1 MSLRFL
7 APLERLLSR
16 VRVSRQLMLLGVI
29 LIIPTVFFGRAYLA
43 AQAVQTDFSGLERVG
58 VKALAP
64 ANDLLLATVRARSAA
79 VEAQLK
85 GEQPSPAT
93 LDAVKRAVARA
104 GAAESAT
111 RADLN
116 SNDAWT
122 GARRTINATLD
133 APLAG
138 SPEKTIERWTDAVT
152 AAVAWVTQV
161 GNGSNLILD
170 PDLDSFYVMDAIVT
184 KSQNVVASA
193 GLGSAKQLILNAT
206 PDGGS
211 VTERIALAAEAT
223 TVTANVDALLA
234 GLKTSYAN
242 TLDADLKGQL
252 NGPATKL
259 GTTSAKA
266 GEQLAA
272 AARTAGTAKPVS
284 AEPTIAAAA
293 TFLGAGTKALDT
305 LLEARIARYDAQT
318 RGVMVKSAFVLL
330 LALIV
335 FLALWHGLASGLRE
349 LTGVARAA
357 AEGDLEVAN
366 EMDRRDELGD
376 LAQAFAD
383 MATHQREMV
392 AMAQRVAGGDLTSP
406 VVPASDRDALGIALR
421 DMTLGLT
428 DVVERLA
435 STSGDLSRSAG
446 SLVEGSGQTEAAM
459 NEIARAT
466 EDVAN
471 GAERQ
476 VAAVA
481 ATSDVTAS
489 MAATAA
495 TGAQDARD
503 ASDAATAA
511 RESARHGTEV
521 AARAT
526 DAITTIGETSARAAE
541 AVERLAVKS
550 ERVTG
555 IVETITAIADQTNL
569 LALNAAIEA
578 ARAGEEGRGF
588 AVVAEEVRQ
597 LADQTRTAAG
607 QVGELVVEIQNDTV
621 AATTESRQGHEETVT
636 GVETIAQAQSA
647 FEEIEASMSALAE
660 TIGNLATNSDDVAAG
675 ALQAQTEVASIV
687 QIAEDTSA
695 ATEQVSATT
704 AETTRA
710 GAEIAEA
717 ARGLATI
724 ADELDELVGRFQI
737 SAVA

>member
-7 APLERLLSR
+7 APLERVLSR

-29 LIIPTVFFGRAYLA
+29 LMIPTVFFGRAYLA

-85 GEQPSPAT
+85 GDQPSPST
-93 LDAVKRAVARA
+93 LDAVKQAMTRA
-104 GAAESAT
+104 GAAEEAT
-111 RADLN
+111 RSDLD
-116 SNDAWT
+116 SNKTWT
-122 GARRTINATLD
+122 DARRTITDTLD
-133 APLAG
+133 APLAAD
-138 SPEKTIERWTDAVT
+138 PEKTIERWTEAVT
-152 AAVAWVTQV
+152 AAVSWVTQV

-193 GLGSAKQLILNAT
+193 GLGSAKQLVLNAKS
-206 PDGGS
+206 DGGS

-223 TVTANVDALLA
+223 TVSANVDALLA
-234 GLKTSYAN
+234 GLKTSYDN
-242 TLDADLKGQL
+242 TLDAGLKPAL
-252 NGPATKL
+252 NGPATAL

-266 GEQLAA
+266 GEQPPRGTEGAA
-272 AARTAGTAKPVS
+272 APVS

-293 TFLGAGTKALDT
+293 KFLTAGTNELDN

-318 RGVMVKSAFVLL
+318 RGVMIRSAFVLL
-330 LALIV
+330 IALIV
-335 FLALWHGLASGLRE
+335 FLALWHGMQVALRQ
-349 LTGVARAA
+349 LTGVAEAA
-357 AEGDLEVAN
+357 AEGDLSGTT
-366 EMDRRDELGD
+366 EMDRRDEFGD
-376 LAQAFAD
+376 LADAFTA
-383 MATHQREMV
+383 MAAHQREMV
-392 AMAQRVAGGDLTSP
+392 AMAQRVADGDLTSP
-406 VVPASDRDALGIALR
+406 VVPASDRDTLGIALR

-428 DVVERLA
+428 DVVQRLA
-435 STSGDLSRSAG
+435 ATSGDLNRSAG

-503 ASDAATAA
+503 ASDAAAAA
-511 RESARHGTEV
+511 RDSARHGTEV

-621 AATTESRQGHEETVT
+621 AATTESRQGHEETAT
-636 GVETIAQAQSA
+636 GVETIGQAQAA
-647 FEEIEASMSALAE
+647 FEEIEQAMSALAE
-660 TIGNLATNSDDVAAG
+660 TIGNLASNSDDVAAG

-724 ADELDELVGRFQI
+724 AGDLDELVGRFH
-737 SAVA
+737 VAEVV